1 MFDLTSGVASG
12 CVATS
17 DTSLRGCER
26 LTRPSPR
33 PTMPFM
39 LRRLRL
45 LALLMAGLSGGC
57 VVVAER
63 QHALVLTCEGTVM
76 QRQMRCGDPPV
87 ALAAQ
92 AGSLDPRTIRL
103 ASWNLHKE
111 ADKGW
116 QSDLEGL
123 MRQSDLLLIQEAEV
137 SPGFRAVVEHG
148 GFSWL
153 LSSAFE
159 YQGAEYG
166 VLTATRVPAGTACTL
181 RAYEPLI
188 LIPKAALITHYRL
201 AGRAETLAV
210 ANLHAINFA
219 LGTDAYR
226 AQLDAIADTLSTHQ
240 GPVVVAG
247 DFNTWN
253 DQRDAVVQALAS
265 KLGLTPVT
273 FRVDERKRFFGRIF
287 DWVYVRGVEVLAAT
301 AWNVSSSD
309 HNPLL
314 VALRVP

>member
-1 MFDLTSGVASG
+1 
-12 CVATS
+12 
-17 DTSLRGCER
+17 
-26 LTRPSPR
+26 
-33 PTMPFM
+33 MPFM
-39 LRRLRL
+39 LRRLRF
-45 LALLMAGLSGGC
+45 LALFMAAVSGGC
-57 VVVAER
+57 VIVPER
-63 QHALVLTCEGTVM
+63 QHALVLTSDGTVV
-76 QRQMRCGDPPV
+76 QRPMRCGDPPA
-87 ALAAQ
+87 ALTAQ
-92 AGSLDPRTIRL
+92 VGALDPRTIRL
-103 ASWNLHKE
+103 VSWNLHKQ
-111 ADKGW
+111 ADEGW
-116 QSDLEGL
+116 QADLGRL
-123 MRQSDLLLIQEAEV
+123 MRESDLLLIQEAEV
-137 SPGFRAVVEHG
+137 SPGFRAVVEHD

-166 VLTATRVPAGTACTL
+166 VLTATRVAPGTACTL
-181 RAYEPLI
+181 RANEPLI

-201 AGRAETLAV
+201 AGRVETLAV

-226 AQLDAIADTLSTHQ
+226 AQLDAIAEALSKHP

-253 DQRDAVVQALAS
+253 DQRDAVVQGLAS

-273 FRVDERKRFFGRIF
+273 FNVDDRKRFFGRIF
-287 DWVYVRGVEVLAAT
+287 DWVYARGVEVLAAT
-301 AWNVSSSD
+301 AWKVSSSD

>member
-1 MFDLTSGVASG
+1 
-12 CVATS
+12 
-17 DTSLRGCER
+17 
-26 LTRPSPR
+26 
-33 PTMPFM
+33 MPLM

-45 LALLMAGLSGGC
+45 LALLMAVVAGGC
-57 VVVAER
+57 VIVPER
-63 QHALVLTCEGTVM
+63 QHALVLTSDGTVA
-76 QRQMRCGDPPV
+76 QRPMRCGDPPA

-92 AGSLDPRTIRL
+92 VGALDPRTIRL
-103 ASWNLHKE
+103 ASWNLHKQ
-111 ADKGW
+111 ADQGW
-116 QSDLEGL
+116 QSDLERL
-123 MRQSDLLLIQEAEV
+123 MRESDLLLIQEAEV
-137 SPGFRAVVEHG
+137 SPVFRAVVERG

-166 VLTATRVPAGTACTL
+166 VLTATRVTPGTACTL
-181 RAYEPLI
+181 RANEPLI

-201 AGRAETLAV
+201 SGRTDTLAV

-226 AQLDAIADTLSTHQ
+226 AQLDAIADSLSTHQ

-265 KLGLTPVT
+265 KLGLTPVA
-273 FRVDERKRFFGRIF
+273 FRVDDRKRFFGRIF
-287 DWVYVRGVEVLAAT
+287 DWVYARGVEVLAAT